1 MKVIAL
7 ILIILLVAWTSL
19 YLYFE
24 WRMDKKYKEFEERVN
39 NFKID
44 KDGKL
49 QRP

>member
-1 MKVIAL
+1 MKTIAL
-7 ILIILLVAWTSL
+7 IIIILLIAWTSL

-24 WRMDKKYKEFEERVN
+24 WRIDKRQKRFEERVN

-49 QRP
+49 